1 MIGGD
6 VPDKLTFLTDE
17 AGKADGVN
25 GWIGVTDNDLLAL
38 LSRHQRIDEVNF
50 WQPGGRTIS
59 KQVNGR
65 QSLSRLESVWRRP
78 GG

>member
-1 MIGGD
+1 
-6 VPDKLTFLTDE
+6 
-17 AGKADGVN
+17 VN

-38 LSRHQRIDEVNF
+38 LSRQKRIDEVNF

-59 KQVNGR
+59 KQVNGL
-65 QSLSRLESVWRRP
+65 QSLSRLESLWRRP